1 MIVKTGSIVLRSVDY
16 SESSLIATLFTRS
29 QGIVSVIAKG
39 ARLPRSRFSAALTPG
54 QVLETLYY
62 FKPGRSVQ
70 TLSEVSYLH
79 KLDSL
84 RVDLHKMALS
94 VTTLELIGQ
103 VLHELEE
110 NSELFDWLVTLL
122 NWINQSEEVTKQLF
136 PYIQLRIT
144 ELIGIGIQQENR
156 GNSVVKEGWLNIES
170 GTISDESGGS
180 DAVMLTGSQYSF
192 ISDSLQSRKVS
203 LLRREIPSD
212 ELNDLIRYLDRY
224 ILYHID
230 GIRPR
235 RSDKIFETIFAL

>member
-1 MIVKTGSIVLRSVDY
+1 MIVKTESVVLRSVDY
-16 SESSLIATLFTRS
+16 SESSLIATLYTKS
-29 QGIVSVIAKG
+29 QGIVPVIAKG
-39 ARLPRSRFSAALTPG
+39 ARLPKSRFSAALTPG
-54 QVLETLYY
+54 QVLETIYY
-62 FKPGRSVQ
+62 FKPGRAVQ
-70 TLSEVSYLH
+70 TLSEVSYLQ

-84 RVDLHKMALS
+84 RVDLHKMAIS

-103 VLHELEE
+103 VVHEQEE

-144 ELIGIGIQQENR
+144 ELIGIGIQLKNR
-156 GNSVVKEGWLNIES
+156 AGSSVKEGWLNIES
-170 GTISDESGGS
+170 GTISNESGGS
-180 DAVMLTGSQYSF
+180 DAVMLTESQYTF
-192 ISDSLQSRKVS
+192 ITDSLQSRKVS
-203 LLRREIPSD
+203 LVRKMMPLE

-235 RSDKIFETIFAL
+235 RSDKIFETIFA